1 MSAPRILVIED
12 DGLQAMT
19 LEDLL
24 EDIGCEVAASFG
36 AMTQATAWLQAGGQA
51 DAALLDVNVDGEPVY
66 PFADL
71 LVARR
76 MPFCF
81 TSGYGHVTE
90 RRFENAL
97 VLGKPLSRQM
107 LLTAL
112 RGFGLSV

>member
-19 LEDLL
+19 LEDML
-24 EDIGCEVAASFG
+24 EDMGCEVAASFG
-36 AMTQATAWLQAGGQA
+36 TMAQATAWLEADGQA

-71 LVARR
+71 LVSRR

-81 TSGYGHVTE
+81 TSGYGHVAE
-90 RRFENAL
+90 RRFEKAL
-97 VLGKPLSRQM
+97 VLGKPLSREA
-107 LLTAL
+107 LLNAL
-112 RGFGLSV
+112 RGFGLTL